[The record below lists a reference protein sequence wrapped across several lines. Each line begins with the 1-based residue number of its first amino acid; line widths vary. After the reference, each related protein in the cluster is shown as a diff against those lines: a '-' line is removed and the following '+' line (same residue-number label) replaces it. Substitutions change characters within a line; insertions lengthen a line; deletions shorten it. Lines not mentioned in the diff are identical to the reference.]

1 MKEVTAKGKFVNKS
15 LPKHLILNN
24 RNNLDQKAIA
34 NSVNEYFVKR
44 WTETNIWNTS
54 IGKIIWDVS

>member
-1 MKEVTAKGKFVNKS
+1 MKEVIAKGKFVNNS

-34 NSVNEYFVKR
+34 NSVNEYFIKR
-44 WTETNIWNTS
+44 WTETS
-54 IGKIIWDVS
+54 I